1 MPFVIEIPLLN
12 GTLFKYLSIAFR
24 NPKRILLFGLQRKLA
39 EFVVKFFVFDFVE
52 VVLRN
57 FSLRTS
63 GYWKKKTNKQTK
75 KRNKKKRKKKATSIK
90 MWVRKLII
98 NYSLSLIV
106 FAKKKKCIKRGF
118 PYLRCSNCIYFTF
131 TTKHSPFGVVNGIF
145 LFLIGSSTEVLDLQI
160 FVCFCQHFAR
170 CFRW

>member
-52 VVLRN
+52 VVLHN

-63 GYWKKKTNKQTK
+63 GYWKKKQTNKPK
-75 KRNKKKRKKKATSIK
+75 NKPKNNET
-90 MWVRKLII
+90 
-98 NYSLSLIV
+98 
-106 FAKKKKCIKRGF
+106 KKKKK
-118 PYLRCSNCIYFTF
+118 T
-131 TTKHSPFGVVNGIF
+131 
-145 LFLIGSSTEVLDLQI
+145 
-160 FVCFCQHFAR
+160 
-170 CFRW
+170 